1 MVNNVLCYD
10 YKDKYNI
17 PIDRLFLIFFLLR
30 YLFLYI
36 NGYLCTAFAPIEM
49 APGSTDLSIITIKTY
64 TNVHIAIAGNIGSG
78 KTTLTTMLAKHYGWI
93 PRFEPVD
100 INPYLEDYY
109 KDIARW
115 SFCLEV
121 YFLKQRFRDLLEI
134 RKSDRTVVQDRSIY
148 EGVYVFTANNRDM
161 GNLSDRDY
169 ETYMEL
175 FEIMTDVAQLPDLM
189 IYLRASV
196 PHLVKNIQK
205 RGRAYEQTMQLEYL
219 KNLNQRYEDFI
230 FNKYKGKVLVVEAD
244 DNDFQHD
251 PDKFARIIER
261 VDSALELGTLP
272 FKINV
277 YSNSRKHW

>member
-1 MVNNVLCYD
+1 MVNNVICYD

-17 PIDRLFLIFFLLR
+17 PIDRLFLIFFLLC

-49 APGSTDLSIITIKTY
+49 APGSTDLSITTIKTY

-272 FKINV
+272 FKDNE
-277 YSNSRKHW
+277 